1 MQGGII
7 PPPALMQPKT
17 VSSPH
22 KCRERQQLIARKEK
36 TMTRKLQRRLD
47 AYKHELNSRI
57 GFDNRRRWTQR
68 VLADIE
74 KSALTGKEKVMLK
87 NAIIK
92 AYEQI

>member
-1 MQGGII
+1 MGINAH
-7 PPPALMQPKT
+7 PTA
-17 VSSPH
+17 
-22 KCRERQQLIARKEK
+22 REEK
-36 TMTRKLQRRLD
+36 NMNRRIQKRLD
-47 AYKHELNSRI
+47 AYKHELNNRI

-74 KSALTGKEKVMLK
+74 KSALTGKEKVMLR

>member
-1 MQGGII
+1 MKWTSY
-7 PPPALMQPKT
+7 AT
-17 VSSPH
+17 NC
-22 KCRERQQLIARKEK
+22 CRCGRKKLTAREEK

-74 KSALTGKEKVMLK
+74 KSALTGKEKVMFR

>member
-1 MQGGII
+1 MKWTSY
-7 PPPALMQPKT
+7 AT
-17 VSSPH
+17 NC
-22 KCRERQQLIARKEK
+22 CRCGRKKLTAREEK
-36 TMTRKLQRRLD
+36 TMIRKLQRRLD
-47 AYKHELNSRI
+47 AYKHELSNRI

-74 KSALTGKEKVMLK
+74 KSALTGKEKVMLR

>member
-1 MQGGII
+1 MNRNRIQ
-7 PPPALMQPKT
+7 K
-17 VSSPH
+17 
-22 KCRERQQLIARKEK
+22 
-36 TMTRKLQRRLD
+36 RLD

-74 KSALTGKEKVMLK
+74 KSALAGNEKVMLR